1 MSEKDFAISVTSAP
15 NMGTISRKPSY
26 LVTLEDASGKGKTK
40 GIARFI
46 TLDKPDFHDS
56 FIQVKGVY
64 SDLSEDDIVSDFV
77 DILSKT
83 KKEEFLD
90 MMFPVQKVCSIRSL
104 VFNANKPSTLVG
116 K

>member
-1 MSEKDFAISVTSAP
+1 MAEKDFAISVTAAP

-26 LVTLEDASGKGKTK
+26 LVTLEDASTGKGTK
-40 GIARFI
+40 HRRFI

-56 FIQVKGVY
+56 FIQVKGIY
-64 SDLSEDDIVSDFV
+64 SDLSENDIVSDFV
-77 DILSKT
+77 EILSST